1 MGPTNPTHW
10 CIAKMSGF
18 STTISKGPQQR
29 CRWAEAVDSHTVW
42 GARHG
47 DWLVHNCWES
57 STGWWFG
64 TFLFPSTGK
73 SNPNWRTH
81 IFRGGRYTTIQPQYP
96 TLWQVPRCSSRC
108 CNWTRVSMTLCVWNK
123 NWQHFFGQQWG
134 GCTDGQ
140 KNWFSYGFMRPWL
153 GQETWD
159 PTIREK
165 TLKKCWVY
173 LPDLHQSSKK
183 RSSFGLFWDFQTT
196 RIRVRIPKRPLDLC
210 ELSATLGP
218 EPFKA
223 IATRNKTN
231 IYTCQTRPMAMIY
244 PVTARVCSCLLNG
257 LNLVYLCLF
266 FWMWWEC
273 VWVSKTSWP

>member
-244 PVTARVCSCLLNG
+244 PWQPVFVLAC
-257 LNLVYLCLF
+257 
-266 FWMWWEC
+266 WM
-273 VWVSKTSWP
+273 VWT